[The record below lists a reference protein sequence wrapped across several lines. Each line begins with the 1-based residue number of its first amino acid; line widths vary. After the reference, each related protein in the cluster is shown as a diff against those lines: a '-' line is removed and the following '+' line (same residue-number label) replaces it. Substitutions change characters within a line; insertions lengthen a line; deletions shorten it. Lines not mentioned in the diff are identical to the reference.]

1 MVKIAIT
8 ISKLNS
14 LEKRI
19 YNNGI
24 NQNII
29 FLYELLNNLGG
40 LTVYLASDLID
51 NVQKYKHF
59 KLTNH
64 NKLFL
69 CPPTAVLAPFFQN
82 FVKFTSHRS
91 DIHYCQYQVVTHPPP
106 WAARS

>member
-14 LEKRI
+14 LEKRM

-29 FLYELLNNLGG
+29 FIYELFNNLPG

-64 NKLFL
+64 NKLL
-69 CPPTAVLAPFFQN
+69 
-82 FVKFTSHRS
+82 
-91 DIHYCQYQVVTHPPP
+91 I
-106 WAARS
+106 

>member
-29 FLYELLNNLGG
+29 PFIISFILCFICFFSPKIIVIKIFLLCHKIVIKKCSNL
-40 LTVYLASDLID
+40 D
-51 NVQKYKHF
+51 
-59 KLTNH
+59 
-64 NKLFL
+64 
-69 CPPTAVLAPFFQN
+69 
-82 FVKFTSHRS
+82 
-91 DIHYCQYQVVTHPPP
+91 
-106 WAARS
+106 